1 MYFDTITTA
10 DDLKKRYREL
20 AKTMHPD
27 VGGHQHTFQA
37 MQVEYEN
44 RLKELLDDSKS
55 GKAFISKEE
64 AMELGRMLSEFL
76 KENRPGIWQM
86 IRNVTSQPLA
96 NGLIKQFAPAYIVE
110 YVRLLGLTD

>member
-1 MYFDTITTA
+1 
-10 DDLKKRYREL
+10 
-20 AKTMHPD
+20 
-27 VGGHQHTFQA
+27 
-37 MQVEYEN
+37 
-44 RLKELLDDSKS
+44 
-55 GKAFISKEE
+55 
-64 AMELGRMLSEFL
+64 MELGRMLSEFL